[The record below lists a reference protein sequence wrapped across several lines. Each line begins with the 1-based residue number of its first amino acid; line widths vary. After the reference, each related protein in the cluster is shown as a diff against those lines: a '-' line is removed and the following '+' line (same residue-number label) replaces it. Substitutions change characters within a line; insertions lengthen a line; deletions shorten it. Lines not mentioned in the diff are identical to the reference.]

1 MEAGPYHGLRPA
13 WPPVLQSDPGW
24 GRRYAPL
31 VLTDLV
37 MAGLL
42 DQLGLMSALVFSLS
56 ASSSSLRNISLYP
69 PCAMDSDCSAGHAC
83 MQYMCYP
90 WHTSTGFRWCS
101 KEEDCQDL
109 TEAEEGDG
117 RDGLCFRHPDTQRI
131 RFGICLKKM

>member
-1 MEAGPYHGLRPA
+1 
-13 WPPVLQSDPGW
+13 
-24 GRRYAPL
+24 
-31 VLTDLV
+31 
-37 MAGLL
+37 MAGLRDL
-42 DQLGLMSALVFSLS
+42 LGLMSVLVLS
-56 ASSSSLRNISLYP
+56 VSSSPSSYASYSPSSSSSHASHSTFSSSLRNISLYP
-69 PCAMDSDCSAGHAC
+69 PCAVDSDCSAEHAC